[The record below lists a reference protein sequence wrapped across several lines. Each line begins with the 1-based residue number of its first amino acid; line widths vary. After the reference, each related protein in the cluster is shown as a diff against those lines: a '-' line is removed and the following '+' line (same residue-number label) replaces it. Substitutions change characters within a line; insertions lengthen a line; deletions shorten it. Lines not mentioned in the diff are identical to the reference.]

1 MSSNNNP
8 FGRHY
13 GPLQELL
20 DFAVDEIPYAAL
32 TPEMIEALTWF
43 NGLGATPERLQK
55 LIEVD
60 GYQTV
65 H

>member
-1 MSSNNNP
+1 METP

-20 DFAVDEIPYAAL
+20 DFAIDEIPFAAL
-32 TPEMIEALTWF
+32 TPEMEEALAWF
-43 NGLGATPERLQK
+43 NSIGATPERIQK

-60 GYQTV
+60 G
-65 H
+65 